1 MPQVIVKGI
10 SREKPPLRLP
20 GSLKLWRPLLPFRR
34 NGSWSNTMRSPS
46 SGKAGAQ
53 SAMVVIQWKQ
63 RPKELQETVDKVL
76 VDLP

>member
-1 MPQVIVKGI
+1 MVEHNEVTF
-10 SREKPPLRLP
+10 LR
-20 GSLKLWRPLLPFRR
+20 G
-34 NGSWSNTMRSPS
+34 
-46 SGKAGAQ
+46 GKAGAQ